1 MEILI
6 FDEETKRHVL
16 SQLWESVL
24 PFLTISHHLCRL
36 ALFSS
41 WIITYQVDNGELVVS
56 SGDLLTTGLLLS
68 SPSTPLS
75 SFTSFRPV
83 VTKACLHSGLP
94 GEIQKLLIFASRPH
108 LRLRLGF
115 NWSGRS
121 FSVWKLWG
129 LFQGIRCGDQ
139 FGNHHLRPLPKPP
152 SFSAHPSVLAA
163 PAPWVNICPWDSTN
177 PFVVLF
183 CFQVWDTMTMFQW
196 NRVSSLFLFS
206 TSILM
211 PNP

>member
-6 FDEETKRHVL
+6 FDEETKRHAL

-24 PFLTISHHLCRL
+24 PFLTISHHLCAL

-41 WIITYQVDNGELVVS
+41 WIITYQVDDRELVVG

-75 SFTSFRPV
+75 GFTSFRPV
-83 VTKACLHSGLP
+83 VTKACLHSGITWGDSEITHICLP
-94 GEIQKLLIFASRPH
+94 PPPPPKT
-108 LRLRLGF
+108 GF

-129 LFQGIRCGDQ
+129 LFQWSRCADQ

-152 SFSAHPSVLAA
+152 SFSTHSS
-163 PAPWVNICPWDSTN
+163 STLSKYLSLR
-177 PFVVLF
+177 FHQSLCCFVLF
-183 CFQVWDTMTMFQW
+183 SCVLRSRAHVLVEQ
-196 NRVSSLFLFS
+196 SLFPL
-206 TSILM
+206 SILDIHL
-211 PNP
+211 NA